1 MAKSNFPLRLHDDL
15 TVRMLRLVA
24 KEQGI
29 SMNALIERMIE
40 RELPREIESIEL
52 EMTGT
57 LEALRA
63 YKGSVAADWDAFAR
77 AEAEIE
83 DPVQA
88 RQVETVDD
96 PLGISA
102 VFA

>member
-1 MAKSNFPLRLHDDL
+1 MPTSNFPLRLHDEL
-15 TVRMLRLVA
+15 TMRILRLVA
-24 KEQGI
+24 KEKGL
-29 SMNALIERMIE
+29 SMNALIEQMIE
-40 RELPREIESIEL
+40 RELPREIEAIEL
-52 EMTGT
+52 EMGET

-63 YKGSVAADWDAFAR
+63 YKGNVAEDWEAFAQ
-77 AEAEIE
+77 AEAYVP

-88 RQVETVDD
+88 RQAETLHD

>member
-1 MAKSNFPLRLHDDL
+1 MATSNFPLRLHDDL
-15 TVRMLRLVA
+15 TMRILRLVA
-24 KEQGI
+24 KEKGLSI
-29 SMNALIERMIE
+29 NALIERMIE
-40 RELPREIESIEL
+40 RELPREIEAIEL
-52 EMTGT
+52 EMSAT

-63 YKGSVAADWDAFAR
+63 YTGNVAEDWDAFAR
-77 AEAEIE
+77 AEAFVP

-88 RQVETVDD
+88 RQVELVND